1 MRRSA
6 LCLPLLLAL
15 IAGCQGENSV
25 SPTGVAR
32 TDRVV
37 DRDRIAQETFVD
49 YAKPPIAGGA
59 PTVTTESGD
68 FKLFYGGARWLSGGQ
83 VEYTIAGS
91 QPISQA
97 NSAVTAGVATIDG
110 FVTARTFAL
119 KNNTTQINPCTGLP
133 NTIEWVSIDGPGK
146 ILGSTSFCYYLSTK
160 EIIGFTVE
168 LDKDEPWSIGSTP
181 TAFDVQNIATHEF
194 GHVAGLAHTS
204 APKDV
209 CLTMY
214 PYASL
219 GEIQKR
225 TLGLG
230 DKLGMQT
237 LYGSTDVSAGAC
249 GS

>member
-1 MRRSA
+1 MRKSA
-6 LCLPLLLAL
+6 LYLPLLFAL
-15 IAGCQGENSV
+15 IAGCQGEDSL

-32 TDRVV
+32 TDRALDP
-37 DRDRIAQETFVD
+37 DRVAQETFVD
-49 YAKPPIAGGA
+49 YAKPPTAGGGL
-59 PTVTTESGD
+59 TVTTEAGD
-68 FKLFYGGARWLSGGQ
+68 FKLFYGGARWFSGGQ
-83 VEYTIAGS
+83 VEYTIEGS

-110 FVTARTFAL
+110 FVTARSFAL
-119 KNNTTQINPCTGLP
+119 KNNTTQTNPCTGLP
-133 NTIEWVSIDGPGK
+133 NSIEWVSIDGPGK

-168 LDKDEPWSIGSTP
+168 LDKDEPWSIGSSP

-194 GHVAGLAHTS
+194 GHVAGLAHIN

>member
-1 MRRSA
+1 MRKRA

-15 IAGCQGENSV
+15 IAGCQSEHSL

-32 TDRVV
+32 TDRTV
-37 DRDRIAQETFVD
+37 DPDRVAQETFVD
-49 YAKPPIAGGA
+49 YAKPPGAGGGL
-59 PTVTTESGD
+59 TVTTEASD
-68 FKLFYGGARWLSGGQ
+68 FKLFYGGARWFSGDQ
-83 VEYTIAGS
+83 VEYTIEGS

-110 FVTARTFAL
+110 FVTARSFAL
-119 KNNTTQINPCTGLP
+119 KNATTQTNPCTGLP
-133 NTIEWVSIDGPGK
+133 NTIEWASIDGPGH
-146 ILGSTSFCYYLSTK
+146 ILGSTSFCYYLATK
-160 EIIGFTVE
+160 EIIGFTVT
-168 LDKDEPWSIGSTP
+168 LDKDEPWAIGSVQGT
-181 TAFDVQNIATHEF
+181 FDVQNIATHEF
-194 GHVAGLAHTS
+194 GHVAGLAHVG

-214 PYASL
+214 PYADY
-219 GEIQKR
+219 GEIEKR

-230 DKLGMQT
+230 DKLGMQK

>member
-1 MRRSA
+1 MRKSA
-6 LCLPLLLAL
+6 FCLPLVLAL
-15 IAGCQGENSV
+15 IAGCQGEGSL
-25 SPTGVAR
+25 SPTGAAR
-32 TDRVV
+32 TDRAV
-37 DRDRIAQETFVD
+37 DPDRLAQETFVD
-49 YAKPPIAGGA
+49 YAKPPMAAGG

-68 FKLFYGGARWLSGGQ
+68 FKLFYGGARWFSGTQ
-83 VEYTIAGS
+83 VEYTIGGS
-91 QPISQA
+91 QPISRA

-110 FVTARTFAL
+110 FITARSFSLNGA
-119 KNNTTQINPCTGLP
+119 TTQTNPCTGLP
-133 NTIEWVSIDGPGK
+133 NTIQWVSIDGPGN
-146 ILGSTSFCYYLSTK
+146 ILGSTSFCYYLNTK
-160 EIIGFTVE
+160 EIIGFTVS

-181 TAFDVQNIATHEF
+181 TAFDIQNIVTHEF
-194 GHVAGLAHTS
+194 GHVAGLAHVG

-214 PYASL
+214 PYADY